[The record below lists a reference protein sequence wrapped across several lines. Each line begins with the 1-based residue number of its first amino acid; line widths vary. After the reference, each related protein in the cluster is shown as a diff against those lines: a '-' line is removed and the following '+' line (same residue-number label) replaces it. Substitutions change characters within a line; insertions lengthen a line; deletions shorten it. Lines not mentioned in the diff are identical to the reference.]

1 MSNGSHRTAHTHSGS
16 ISARS
21 SHVRTDPD
29 TGETNSPL
37 THYSLLITQHAIHLL
52 LAVFI
57 FIAATYSILTPPFET
72 PDEIWHFAFI
82 QHVATGQGLP
92 VAEPNSKAL
101 WRQQGVQAPGYY
113 LAAVALTAWIDQ
125 SDFPAIYDRA
135 NPHRAIGQPDA
146 PGNRN
151 YLVHYPAE
159 EGWPWRGSI
168 LALHLARFFSIFLGA
183 VTIYAVYRTVDL
195 ILGRSAALLGA
206 AFVAFIPQF
215 VFISAAASNDNAI
228 NAAAALV
235 LWQLVAMMRRGEEA
249 RRRREDGGLQTAD
262 RRPQME
268 HITRNTPIPNIQYVL
283 SHHLIIPSFL
293 RLGLFL
299 GLALISKLSALAL
312 VGLSGLTI
320 LWIAWRAR
328 SWRPIGMAILWI
340 GGPVLLIAGWWYGRN
355 WLLYGDPLAWA
366 MWEANILLRV
376 VPADAGTILGELGGL
391 FRSFWGLF
399 GWMNVAYPEWIYWVF
414 GGLSLL
420 IGAGL
425 LLRSVNPSLTLPARR
440 EGTDLLPME
449 KSVSQPTKDPPPV
462 ARCPQRLLRGE
473 LEGGI
478 WRLTSMGLLLLWL
491 LLLTYSWLRFMQIAP
506 AAQGRYFF
514 PAASTLALIFVLG
527 LHGFG
532 RRLGE
537 YMGWGIVCVLALLTL
552 LTPFFVIRPVYAV
565 PEPSIHSVQSAMVRL
580 GMDEPLVAILSASA
594 SPDQLHP
601 GETVQIEITWQTLAA
616 LPEDYSVFVHLVD
629 EEGFTISQHDT
640 MPSGGRLPTS
650 RWQPGQ
656 IISDQYSV
664 TVPPTA
670 YAPNRGAWRV
680 GLYHHQTGERLPL
693 LDRDGDSFTFGD
705 LILAA
710 PESPF
715 ADWVPNPMKVDF
727 ADGISLVGYEFS
739 QRRLIP
745 GEEMTVTL
753 YWWARQPVSQDY
765 TTFVHILDQE
775 FTMYGGHDG
784 APPLP
789 TSAWF
794 SHEDGIIADVHTF
807 LISPDAPPGE
817 YQLEIGLYPWPS
829 FTRLRLLDAIGAE
842 GADRLLLGPLRIV
855 P

>member
-1 MSNGSHRTAHTHSGS
+1 MSNGSHRAAHTHSGT
-16 ISARS
+16 ISKRP
-21 SHVRTDPD
+21 SHVKRDPNTD
-29 TGETNSPL
+29 ETNSPL
-37 THYSLLITQHAIHLL
+37 TYYSLLITHHAIHLL

-82 QHVATGQGLP
+82 QHVVTGQGLP
-92 VAEPNSKAL
+92 VAEPNSGAL

-151 YLVHYPAE
+151 YLIHYPDE

-168 LALHLARFFSIFLGA
+168 LALHVARFFSVFLGA
-183 VTIYAVYRTVDL
+183 VTIYAVYRTLDL

-215 VFISAAASNDNAI
+215 IFISAAASNDNAI
-228 NAAAALV
+228 NATAALV
-235 LWQLVAMMRRGEEA
+235 LWQLIRMMRKGEY
-249 RRRREDGGLQTAD
+249 
-262 RRPQME
+262 
-268 HITRNTPIPNIQYVL
+268 I
-283 SHHLIIPSFL
+283 L
-293 RLGLFL
+293 RATGYATLGILL

-312 VGLSGLTI
+312 VGLAGLTV

-328 SWRPIGMAILWI
+328 SWRPIRMAILWI
-340 GGPVLLIAGWWYGRN
+340 GGPVLLIASWWYGRN

-376 VPADAGTILGELGGL
+376 VPADTATILGELGGL

-399 GWMNVAYPEWIYWVF
+399 GWMNVAYPEWIYWGF
-414 GGLSLL
+414 GGISLL
-420 IGAGL
+420 IGVGL

-440 EGTDLLPME
+440 EGTDSSPME
-449 KSVSQPTKDPPPV
+449 KSNSRPTHSPPRV

-478 WRLTSMGLLLLWL
+478 CRLTSMGLLLLWL

-537 YMGWGIVCVLALLTL
+537 CMAWGIVGILALLTL

-565 PEPSIHSVQSAMVRL
+565 PEPSIHSVQPAMALL
-580 GMDEPLVAILSASA
+580 GMDDPQVAILSASA
-594 SPDQLHP
+594 MPDQLHP

-629 EEGFTISQHDT
+629 EEGFTIAQHDT

-656 IISDQYSV
+656 IILDRYSV
-664 TVPPTA
+664 TVPTTA

-693 LDRDGDSFTFGD
+693 LDKDDDSFTFGD
-705 LILAA
+705 LTLAA

-715 ADWVPNPMKVDF
+715 ADWVPNPMEVDF
-727 ADGISLVGYEFS
+727 ADGISLIGYEFS
-739 QRRLIP
+739 QRRLLP
-745 GEEMTVTL
+745 GEEMTVIL
-753 YWWARQPVSQDY
+753 YWRARQSVSQDY

-775 FTMYGGHDG
+775 FTMHGGHDG

-789 TSAWF
+789 TLAWF
-794 SHEDGIIADVHTF
+794 GHEDEIIADGHTF

-829 FTRLRLLDAIGAE
+829 FARLRLLNAIGAE
-842 GADRLLLGPLRIV
+842 GADRLLLGPLRIA